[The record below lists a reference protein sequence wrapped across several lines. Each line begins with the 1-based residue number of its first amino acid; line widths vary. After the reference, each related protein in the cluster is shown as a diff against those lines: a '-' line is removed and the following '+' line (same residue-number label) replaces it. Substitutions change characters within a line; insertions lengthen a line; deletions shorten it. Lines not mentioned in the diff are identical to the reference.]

1 MITFT
6 ISPDNWEW
14 PQWSYAILM
23 LIGLWVAI
31 SKHGEPKIIQNYS
44 MGEATLNT
52 FIACVLLVAGGFF
65 A

>member
-6 ISPDNWEW
+6 INMDAWLW

-23 LIGLWVAI
+23 MITLWISI

-44 MGEATLNT
+44 MGEAAINIL
-52 FIACVLLVAGGFF
+52 FACVILIAGGFF
-65 A
+65 S